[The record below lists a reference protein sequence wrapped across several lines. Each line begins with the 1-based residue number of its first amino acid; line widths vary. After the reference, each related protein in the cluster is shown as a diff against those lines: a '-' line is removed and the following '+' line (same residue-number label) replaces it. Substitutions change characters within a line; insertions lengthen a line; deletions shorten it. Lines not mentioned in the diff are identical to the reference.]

1 MNAKKKLISL
11 LTLFLSLVLL
21 LPMTAEAAEY
31 PYYELTDEIV
41 LPDGGYN
48 LNTDNIGIKTIYV
61 NKALFGT
68 SSARYGYDTANA
80 VKKFQE
86 KNELEVTG
94 EVNLETWLKLGYT
107 EEEWYGLG
115 TYTHPVLTTRY
126 STREDIVNAMIT
138 AARENAEEGTIYRVG
153 SSGPAGTYTDC
164 SGLIFQ
170 CLYAAGINIEKNI
183 VDHALAVYEYT
194 SRNMEADEKLGIR
207 IAKSDIEPGDLVFY
221 QYNGRVCHVGIL
233 TGNGKMYD
241 SWPDKGV
248 THRNYTS
255 GGNILCFKRVLP
267 DYDDYH
273 ESPDNAV
280 TGRNLCAGSNSCI
293 IFEDADT
300 VVEASGYDLL
310 VLVSSDNRV
319 EKITLNKDLTV
330 SEGGLVLG
338 ATGDKAQWL
347 LDNAAVGDVL
357 VIEEYLIDV
366 SEYVEPVVEEPVT
379 EETVTEE
386 TAVAEDVLVTKGN
399 ENNSLVNPSG
409 LPFRFTL
416 FGIVKGE

>member
-1 MNAKKKLISL
+1 MNTKKRLISL
-11 LTLFLSLVLL
+11 LAVILSLVML
-21 LPMTAEAAEY
+21 LPVTAEASEY
-31 PYYELTDEIV
+31 PYYELSDEIV

-48 LNTDNIGIKTIYV
+48 LNTNYIGIKTIYV

-68 SSARYGYDTANA
+68 TSARYGYDTANG

-86 KNELEVTG
+86 KNDLEVTG
-94 EVNLETWLKLGYT
+94 EVNLETWLKLGYS

-126 STREDIVNAMIT
+126 STREDIVNAMLT

-183 VDHALAVYEYT
+183 VDHALAEYEYT
-194 SRNMEADEKLGIR
+194 SRNMEADEKLGVR
-207 IAKSDIEPGDLVFY
+207 IGKSDIEPGDLVFY

-241 SWPDKGV
+241 SWPEKGV
-248 THRNYTS
+248 THRNYSS

-267 DYDDYH
+267 DYDEYH
-273 ESPDNAV
+273 ESPDNAI

-293 IFEDADT
+293 LFEDPET
-300 VVEASGYDLL
+300 LVEASGYDLL
-310 VLVSSDNRV
+310 VLVSAENRV

-330 SEGGLVLG
+330 PEGGFVLG

-347 LDNAAVGDVL
+347 LDNGAVGDVL
-357 VIEEYLIDV
+357 AIDEYLITV
-366 SEYVEPVVEEPVT
+366 TEYVEPVAEEPVT
-379 EETVTEE
+379 EEPISEE
-386 TAVAEDVLVTKGN
+386 TKKTEVIFVTKEN
-399 ENNSLVNPSG
+399 ETDTKVPG

>member
-1 MNAKKKLISL
+1 MNTKKRLISL
-11 LTLFLSLVLL
+11 LAVILSLVML
-21 LPMTAEAAEY
+21 LPVTAEASEY

-48 LNTDNIGIKTIYV
+48 LNTDYIGIKTIYV

-68 SSARYGYDTANA
+68 TSDRYGYDTANG

-86 KNELEVTG
+86 KNNLEVTG
-94 EVNLETWLKLGYT
+94 EVNLETWLKLGYS

-126 STREDIVNAMIT
+126 STREDIVNAMLT

-183 VDHALAVYEYT
+183 VDHALAEYEYT
-194 SRNMEADEKLGIR
+194 SRNMEADEKLGVR
-207 IAKSDIEPGDLVFY
+207 IDKSDIEPGDLVFY

-241 SWPDKGV
+241 SWPEKGV
-248 THRNYTS
+248 THRNYSS

-267 DYDDYH
+267 DYDEYH
-273 ESPDNAV
+273 ESPDNAI

-293 IFEDADT
+293 LFEDPET
-300 VVEASGYDLL
+300 LVEASGYDLL
-310 VLVSSDNRV
+310 VLVSAENRV

-330 SEGGLVLG
+330 PEGGFVLG

-347 LDNAAVGDVL
+347 LDNGAIGDVL
-357 VIEEYLIDV
+357 AIDEYLITV
-366 SEYVEPVVEEPVT
+366 TEYVEPVAEEPVT
-379 EETVTEE
+379 EEPISEE
-386 TAVAEDVLVTKGN
+386 TKKTEVISVTKGN
-399 ENNSLVNPSG
+399 ETDTKVPG
-409 LPFRFTL
+409 LPFIFTL